1 MPLARVGFDLSGLGD
16 LDVHACSLILL
27 RPSKTVLVLVLVLVL
42 VFGYAVGPRHRA
54 GMRQDWGID
63 ARTGNSKVV

>member
-27 RPSKTVLVLVLVLVL
+27 RSGKTVLVLVL